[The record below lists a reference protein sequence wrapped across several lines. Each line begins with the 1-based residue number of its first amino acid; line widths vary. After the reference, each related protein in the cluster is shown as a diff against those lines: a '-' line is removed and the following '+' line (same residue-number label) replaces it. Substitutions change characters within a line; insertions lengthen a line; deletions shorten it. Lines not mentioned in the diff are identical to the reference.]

1 MDINERINV
10 DLFTAVLQI
19 PPRLGLR
26 TKVFLTL
33 DYEVEERLRFPNG
46 VETIVRNWN
55 ASRDRF
61 KLDLLCNHDEHIYD
75 FLCDRIPNPP
85 ACEYLAWM
93 ISEAS
98 TLMGFGL
105 QSFSINLHAKL
116 TQERILILV
125 PSDTLTRAAP
135 EYLLQRL
142 WEEGAVDE
150 KRFKEM
156 GLESETCSI
165 CLQDFL
171 GSSNKNLIHLPCS
184 HVFHSDCV
192 FEWLR
197 KQNSCP
203 LCRREISDVGV

>member
-1 MDINERINV
+1 MDIKERIEG

-26 TKVFLTL
+26 AKVFLTL
-33 DYEVEERLRFPNG
+33 DCGIEEVLRFPDG

-55 ASRDRF
+55 SSRHRF
-61 KLDLLCNHDEHIYD
+61 NLDLLCNHAEHICD
-75 FLCDRIPNPP
+75 FLCDRIPNPS
-85 ACEYLAWM
+85 ACEYLAGV

-98 TLMGFGL
+98 AGMGFGTR
-105 QSFSINLHAKL
+105 SFSITLHAKL

-125 PSDTLTRAAP
+125 PSDSPTRAAP
-135 EYLLQRL
+135 ESLLQRL
-142 WEEGAVDE
+142 WEERTVDE

-171 GSSNKNLIHLPCS
+171 GSSGKNLTHMPCS

-203 LCRREISDVGV
+203 LCRREISDVRV